1 MAASQASSS
10 SNPRKFSEKIALH
23 NQKQA
28 EETRAFDE
36 LMSDLTVSR
45 VQFQKLQQLRLAQS
59 RAQYYGGSLPNVN
72 QISSSPSDFQASFHP
87 TDNIRGMRHH
97 GLVERVSRN
106 RLHSPHHR
114 PVEKHGQAKLTAPF
128 IESTV
133 KWENFFYHIC
143 DIAVL
148 QLESVVGMH
157 GGFSKL
163 FLPVYNVFVASLQVT
178 SSMLKA
184 VLFTKNCFS
193 FTGIY
198 CDISPY
204 GPVYLSPPSDNSW
217 RRQQAPWSE
226 EKRPGFRL
234 LSALNRTNSDSA
246 LHTSASSNKPQDPFV
261 GANQPAS
268 RAPRPP
274 QRNTSLHDGEVD
286 GFGEIF
292 SYPNALTDENMLNIS
307 KPMPKQ
313 LWEAKKVQSLTSR
326 PRSCEVPGIKVFP
339 SSDQNASLSHF
350 QSNLNTGGSL
360 PDLTNLHFPPPLP
373 TPLDPDDTTYAC
385 MGTENNTGGLPAAMT
400 HLGIS
405 GSPGLPNARSNPSIQ
420 ATLNNSSL
428 ASTVN
433 NHAPPSGRSNQSL
446 HPSLRLASLS
456 NPSLPTAAL
465 GSSPRRRQTP
475 VSPLTLTP
483 GGEPNRCVSG
493 QFSPTSPMS
502 MPLNSQ
508 GVNMDR
514 SPLSLPPLE
523 PPPPYPLYQEQSQ
536 HPLQQ
541 VHEPLES
548 PNLQPP
554 SPVPCPPIDLNLA
567 NNSLSGFFGDP
578 FFEQQQPTRQGKYL
592 WPQNETYDIYEC
604 PGNSFPSTS
613 LFDPNMNLQ
622 YSQAAMMGIG
632 GSHGNLQDPF
642 QLRTNFLYSNCGGSV
657 PNIILTD
664 DTSNSLSKD
673 IGSAVA
679 GVSELGFD
687 ADNTFQLDDELKLGP
702 LSLDGL
708 NMLSDPEM
716 VLSDPAIEDSFRSD
730 KL

>member
-1 MAASQASSS
+1 MASSSASTS

-36 LMSDLTVSR
+36 LMTDLTVSR

-72 QISSSPSDFQASFHP
+72 QISSSPTDFQPSFHP

-97 GLVERVSRN
+97 GLVERVSRS

-114 PVEKHGQAKLTAPF
+114 PEKHG
-128 IESTV
+128 
-133 KWENFFYHIC
+133 HHC
-143 DIAVL
+143 D
-148 QLESVVGMH
+148 S
-157 GGFSKL
+157 
-163 FLPVYNVFVASLQVT
+163 
-178 SSMLKA
+178 
-184 VLFTKNCFS
+184 
-193 FTGIY
+193 
-198 CDISPY
+198 SPY
-204 GPVYLSPPSDNSW
+204 GSVYLSPPPDNSW

-246 LHTSASSNKPQDPFV
+246 LHTSASSTKSQDPFV
-261 GANQPAS
+261 GGNQTAL

-274 QRNTSLHDGEVD
+274 QRNTSLQDGEID
-286 GFGEIF
+286 GFGEVF
-292 SYPNALTDENMLNIS
+292 SFPSALAEENLMNVT
-307 KPMPKQ
+307 KPLPKQ
-313 LWEAKKVQSLTSR
+313 IWEAKKVQSLTSR

-350 QSNLNTGGSL
+350 QGNLNTGGSL
-360 PDLTNLHFPPPLP
+360 PDLTNLHFPSPLP
-373 TPLDPDDTTYAC
+373 TPLDPDDTAYSNINA
-385 MGTENNTGGLPAAMT
+385 ENSTGGLPAAMT

-405 GSPGLPNARSNPSIQ
+405 GAQGMQNSRSNPAMQ
-420 ATLNNSSL
+420 ASLNNSSVTSV
-428 ASTVN
+428 AN
-433 NHAPPSGRSNQSL
+433 NHGPPPSRNNPAL

-456 NPSLPTAAL
+456 NPSLNTTAL
-465 GSSPRRRQTP
+465 GSSPRRRHTP

-483 GGEPNRCVSG
+483 GSDSNRTISG
-493 QFSPTSPMS
+493 QFSPTSPMNIQ
-502 MPLNSQ
+502 PNSQ
-508 GVNMDR
+508 GVSMERN
-514 SPLSLPPLE
+514 PLSLPPLE

-536 HPLQQ
+536 HPLHHTQHQ
-541 VHEPLES
+541 VHES
-548 PNLQPP
+548 PDSQSFQPP
-554 SPVPCPPIDLNLA
+554 SPVPCPPLDLNLA
-567 NNSLSGFFGDP
+567 NNSLSGFFADS
-578 FFEQQQPTRQGKYL
+578 FFDQQQPTRQGKNL
-592 WPQNETYDIYEC
+592 WQQQDPYDFFGS
-604 PGNSFPSTS
+604 PSSSLPNSNAF
-613 LFDPNMNLQ
+613 FDPNINLQ
-622 YSQAAMMGIG
+622 YSQSAMMGLG

-642 QLRTNFLYSNCGGSV
+642 QLRPNYLYSNCGGSV

-664 DTSNSLSKD
+664 DSSNSLSKD
-673 IGSAVA
+673 ISNAVA

-708 NMLSDPEM
+708 SMLSDPDM
-716 VLSDPAIEDSFRSD
+716 VLSDPSVEDSFRSD

>member
-36 LMSDLTVSR
+36 LMTDLTVSR

-72 QISSSPSDFQASFHP
+72 QISSSPSDFQGSFQP
-87 TDNIRGMRHH
+87 VDNIRGMRHH

-114 PVEKHGQAKLTAPF
+114 PVEKHGRQ
-128 IESTV
+128 
-133 KWENFFYHIC
+133 C
-143 DIAVL
+143 D
-148 QLESVVGMH
+148 S
-157 GGFSKL
+157 
-163 FLPVYNVFVASLQVT
+163 
-178 SSMLKA
+178 
-184 VLFTKNCFS
+184 
-193 FTGIY
+193 
-198 CDISPY
+198 SPY
-204 GPVYLSPPSDNSW
+204 GPVYLSPPPDNSW

-246 LHTSASSNKPQDPFV
+246 LHTSASSTKTQDPFM
-261 GANQPAS
+261 GGNQSAV
-268 RAPRPP
+268 RFTRPT
-274 QRNTSLHDGEVD
+274 QRNINLQDGEMDNFEV
-286 GFGEIF
+286 F
-292 SYPNALTDENMLNIS
+292 SFPSALAEENLVNVS
-307 KPMPKQ
+307 KPLPKQ
-313 LWEAKKVQSLTSR
+313 LWEAQKVQSMTSR

-339 SSDQNASLSHF
+339 SSDQNAGLSHF
-350 QSNLNTGGSL
+350 QGNLNTGGSL
-360 PDLTNLHFPPPLP
+360 PDLTNLHFPSPLP
-373 TPLDPDDTTYAC
+373 TPLDPDDTAYGSL
-385 MGTENNTGGLPAAMT
+385 GTENSTSGLPAAMT

-405 GSPGLPNARSNPSIQ
+405 NSQGLQNTRSNQPIQ
-420 ATLNNSSL
+420 GTMNNTSL
-428 ASTVN
+428 ASSVN
-433 NHAPPSGRSNQSL
+433 NHGPPSGRSNTSL

-465 GSSPRRRQTP
+465 GSSPRRRHTP

-483 GGEPNRCVSG
+483 GSDPSRCVSG

-502 MPLNSQ
+502 MASSQ
-508 GVNMDR
+508 GVAMDR
-514 SPLSLPPLE
+514 IPLSLPPQE
-523 PPPPYPLYQEQSQ
+523 PPPPYPMYQDQSQ

-541 VHEPLES
+541 MHDPHES
-548 PNLQPP
+548 QNLQPP
-554 SPVPCPPIDLNLA
+554 SPVPCPPLDLNLA
-567 NNSLSGFFGDP
+567 NNSLSGFFADA
-578 FFEQQQPTRQGKYL
+578 FLDQQQPNRQGKYL
-592 WPQNETYDIYEC
+592 WHQQEPYDMYES
-604 PGNSFPSTS
+604 PSNSLPNTNF
-613 LFDPNMNLQ
+613 FDPNMNLQ
-622 YSQAAMMGIG
+622 YSQAAMMGLG

-642 QLRTNFLYSNCGGSV
+642 QLRSSYLYSNYGGSV

-664 DTSNSLSKD
+664 DTSHSLSKD

-687 ADNTFQLDDELKLGP
+687 TDNTFQLDDELKLGP

-708 NMLSDPEM
+708 NMLSDPDM
-716 VLSDPAIEDSFRSD
+716 VLPDPTIEDSFRSD